1 MGLSLSL
8 QDLRYISQVPTL
20 FAVTNKHE
28 KLFSIFCSDEPDS
41 VIFKEKKTLWLLNS
55 LPSYHILISDSSGN
69 KRPSS
74 LT

>member
-8 QDLRYISQVPTL
+8 QDLLYISQVPTL
-20 FAVTNKHE
+20 FATMN
-28 KLFSIFCSDEPDS
+28 LTP
-41 VIFKEKKTLWLLNS
+41 VIFKEKKTLWLLSS

-74 LT
+74 LTYL